1 MRINS
6 IKLKNIR
13 SFLDQEINF
22 NKGTTLLSGDIGS
35 GKSTILLAIC
45 FALFGMSKGFLS
57 GSALLRNGENEG
69 LVKLNFTI
77 DNSDIIIERKLKKG
91 SSISQLPGKI
101 TINNKEELKTP
112 IELKQMILGLL
123 NYPKTYLTKS
133 KDIIFYYTVFTPQE
147 EMKSI
152 LLGDKEL
159 RLETLRKVFGI
170 DKYSRIIENAL
181 TFSRILKERKE
192 ELKGFIQDLD
202 KKELELDELIERNN
216 SFKKELDPLE
226 KELKS
231 IFSEIKMLENSI
243 RLVEDKLKIIN
254 ETKNSIEILKANILN
269 KELMIKRLL
278 NDSNSLKLKI
288 KELEK
293 DLVSLEKINEE
304 SLKGAIINEKSLLSN
319 LVNKKSEI
327 IENIGKVKSNIKS
340 SEEII
345 KNIKLLDNCPLCLQK
360 VSHTHKTSIFDQQF
374 KIIEKN
380 KFELAILVENLSK
393 ISFEI
398 NNKDVEMQKL
408 QSKLSESELLKL
420 KSINLKELHER
431 VSLINIQI
439 KDQENE
445 IKDLNSKDLFLSKKL
460 ESYKNIEDKS
470 IELKLKL
477 EGSNKIEKE
486 LLIKK
491 QGVKSS
497 MDNTELFIKKM
508 EEEIKIKKQSKQK
521 LSEILK
527 LITFFLNSLPNIV
540 YLIEKT
546 SMLKLNQEFNAF
558 FQRFFSL
565 LINTEN
571 ISVKLDHQFT
581 PLISQNGHDTEYIH
595 LSGGEKTAI
604 ALAYRLA
611 LNKVLNTIYSTIKT
625 NNLIILDEPTDGF
638 SEEQLDK
645 LRDVLKE
652 LNTEQ
657 TIIVSH
663 ESKIES
669 FVENIIRLEKTGHI
683 SKVYS

>member
-77 DNSDIIIERKLKKG
+77 DNNDIIIERKLKKG

-101 TINNKEELKTP
+101 TINKKEELKSP
-112 IELKQMILGLL
+112 IELKQTILELL

-170 DKYSRIIENAL
+170 DKYSKIIENAL

-202 KKELELDELIERNN
+202 RKELELDELIERNK

-226 KELKS
+226 NELKS

-243 RLVEDKLKIIN
+243 KLVEGKLKIIN
-254 ETKNSIEILKANILN
+254 ETKNSIEVLKTNILN

-288 KELEK
+288 KELER
-293 DLVSLEKINEE
+293 DLSSLEKINEE
-304 SLKGAIINEKSLLSN
+304 YLKKIIVNEKSLLNN
-319 LVNKKSEI
+319 LVNKKSEV
-327 IENIGKVKSNIKS
+327 IENIGKVKSNLKS

-345 KNIKLLDNCPLCLQK
+345 RNIKLIDNCPLCLQK

-380 KFELAILVENLSK
+380 KLELAILVENLSK
-393 ISFEI
+393 ISLEI
-398 NNKDVEMQKL
+398 NNKEMEIQKL
-408 QSKLSESELLKL
+408 QSKLSELELLKL
-420 KSINLKELHER
+420 KSINLKESHER
-431 VSLINIQI
+431 LNLINIQI
-439 KDQENE
+439 KDLENE
-445 IKDLNSKDLFLSKKL
+445 IKDLNSKDLFLIKKL
-460 ESYKNIEDKS
+460 ESYKNIEDEF
-470 IELKLKL
+470 IELKSKL
-477 EGSNKIEKE
+477 DDSKKIEKE
-486 LLIKK
+486 LLIKE

-497 MDNTELFIKKM
+497 MDNTQLFIKKI

-527 LITFFLNSLPNIV
+527 LITFFSNSLPHITS
-540 YLIEKT
+540 LIEKT

-558 FQRFFSL
+558 FQRFFYL

-571 ISVKLDHQFT
+571 ISVKLDLQFT
-581 PLISQNGHDTEYIH
+581 PLISQNGHDIEYIN

-669 FVENIIRLEKTGHI
+669 FVENVIRLEKTGHI
-683 SKVYS
+683 SKVH